1 MDNSMR
7 FLVIQHSEKEH
18 AGAFRSLFA
27 RDGHQ
32 LVTCNAPEQIDTVD
46 LNGIDGLWVLGGPM
60 QVWQTDELPWL
71 AREIEVIRHAV
82 IDRKMPYFGICLGH
96 QLLASV
102 LGGKV
107 SQAAESEIGFLHVD
121 KTGSPELLSGV
132 SGRFPCFQWHSAE
145 ISQLPEGA
153 EILAA
158 SGRCGIQAMQWGSTA
173 SSVQF
178 HAEMDAHTLR
188 DWYEIEGCEET
199 LRQEIGHDAVD
210 RVFDD
215 LASLD
220 TELGNL
226 QASLYSNWMS
236 RLLP

>member
-1 MDNSMR
+1 MR

-18 AGAFRSLFA
+18 AGAFRDMFA

-32 LVTCNAPEQIDTVD
+32 LVTCNAPQEIDNVD
-46 LNGIDGLWVLGGPM
+46 LSDIDGLWVLGGPM
-60 QVWQTDELPWL
+60 QVWQTDKLPWL

-107 SQAAESEIGFLHVD
+107 CQAAESEVGLLHVD
-121 KTGSPELLSGV
+121 KMGSPQLLSGV

-178 HAEMDAHTLR
+178 HAEMDARTLR
-188 DWYEIEGCEET
+188 DWYEIDDCEEI
-199 LRQEIGHDAVD
+199 LRQEIGDEAVD

-215 LASLD
+215 MAALQP
-220 TELGNL
+220 ELSNL
-226 QASLYSNWMS
+226 QTRLYTNWMT
-236 RLLP
+236 RVRG

>member
-1 MDNSMR
+1 MS
-7 FLVIQHSEKEH
+7 S
-18 AGAFRSLFA
+18 
-27 RDGHQ
+27 
-32 LVTCNAPEQIDTVD
+32 
-46 LNGIDGLWVLGGPM
+46 
-60 QVWQTDELPWL
+60 
-71 AREIEVIRHAV
+71 
-82 IDRKMPYFGICLGH
+82 
-96 QLLASV
+96 
-102 LGGKV
+102 
-107 SQAAESEIGFLHVD
+107 AAESEIGFLHVD

-199 LRQEIGHDAVD
+199 LRQEIGHDAVE

-236 RLLP
+236 RLLS

>member
-1 MDNSMR
+1 MR

-18 AGAFRSLFA
+18 AGAFRAMFE

-32 LVTCNAPEQIDTVD
+32 LITCNAPLEINTVD
-46 LNGIDGLWVLGGPM
+46 LSDIDGLWVLGGPM
-60 QVWQTDELPWL
+60 QVWQTAELPWL

-82 IDRKMPYFGICLGH
+82 LDRRLPYFGICLGH
-96 QLLASV
+96 QLLAHA

-107 SQAAESEIGFLHVD
+107 SQADESEIGLHHVGKRGD
-121 KTGSPELLSGV
+121 PSLLSGV
-132 SGRFPCFQWHSAE
+132 SERFACFQWHSAE

-158 SGRCGIQAMQWGSTA
+158 SGRCGIQAMGWGTTA

-178 HAEMDAHTLR
+178 HAEMDAATLR
-188 DWYEIEGCEET
+188 DWYEIEECEKV
-199 LRQEIGHDAVD
+199 LRQEIGDEAVD

-215 LASLD
+215 LAALEA
-220 TELGNL
+220 ELGSL
-226 QASLYSNWMS
+226 QTSLYSNWMS
-236 RLLP
+236 RLRT

>member
-1 MDNSMR
+1 MR
-7 FLVIQHSEKEH
+7 FLVIQHSDKEH
-18 AGAFRSLFA
+18 AGAFRAMFQ

-32 LVTCNAPEQIDTVD
+32 LATCIAPQEINDVD
-46 LNGIDGLWVLGGPM
+46 LSDIDGLWVLGGPM
-60 QVWQTDELPWL
+60 QVWQTQELPWL

-82 IDRKMPYFGICLGH
+82 LDRRLPYFGICLGH

-107 SQAAESEIGFLHVD
+107 SPAVRSEIGLLHVD
-121 KTGSPELLSGV
+121 KVGNPDLLSGV

-145 ISQLPEGA
+145 VSQLPDGA

-158 SGRCGIQAMQWGSTA
+158 SGRCGVQVMQWGPTA

-178 HAEMDAHTLR
+178 HAEMDAATLR
-188 DWYEIEGCEET
+188 DWYEIEGCEDV
-199 LRQEIGHDAVD
+199 LRDEIGDEAVD

-215 LASLD
+215 LAALEA
-220 TELGNL
+220 ELSAL
-226 QASLYSNWMS
+226 QTSLYANWMA
-236 RLLP
+236 RLRG